1 MQVTPQLFK
10 RAPDA
15 AAMAAMDVADI
26 QAIIQPIGLAP
37 TKAKNLSNMSK
48 VRCLPLP
55 LRQMYRSCCSNQ
67 ASLQASRATQRC
79 MNAIAKQCV
88 QMHQMHTYQCQCD
101 RAAAA
106 CA

>member
-1 MQVTPQLFK
+1 MQVTPHLFK

-48 VRCLPLP
+48 VGLLLAATRTVCTGPSAAIEQLAE
-55 LRQMYRSCCSNQ
+55 RVHTVIYKRTQ
-67 ASLQASRATQRC
+67 A
-79 MNAIAKQCV
+79 
-88 QMHQMHTYQCQCD
+88 
-101 RAAAA
+101 
-106 CA
+106 